1 MMMEAV
7 YLAWFAVVIASC
19 WFMES
24 GKTGLGLG
32 LMFLTIAAPLTV
44 IFGVTP

>member
-1 MMMEAV
+1 MMEAI

-24 GKTGLGLG
+24 GKTVLGVG
-32 LMFLTIAAPLTV
+32 LMVLTIVGPLV
-44 IFGVTP
+44 IMYGAK